1 MFTYSSGQNLQSR
14 SATCLHIT
22 EEKQNPNCYIL
33 WHKQN
38 SPSAENYLQQLRN
51 GEYMGNKKKK
61 KILSPRSMIGD
72 VPPVK

>member
-51 GEYMGNKKKK
+51 GEYTGNKKKV
-61 KILSPRSMIGD
+61 LSPPSMIGD
-72 VPPVK
+72 VPAVK